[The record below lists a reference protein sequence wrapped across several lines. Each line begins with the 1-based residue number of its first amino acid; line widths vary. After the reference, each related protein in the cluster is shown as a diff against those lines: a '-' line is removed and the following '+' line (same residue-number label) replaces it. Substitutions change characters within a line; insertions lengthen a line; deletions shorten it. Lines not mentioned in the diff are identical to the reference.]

1 MSSQIKK
8 YMAEVQKGAEHRS
21 FGTFGAEM
29 HPALLA
35 CGRIHQQEAL

>member
-8 YMAEVQKGAEHRS
+8 YMAEVQKGAEYRS
-21 FGTFGAEM
+21 FCTFGVEM

-35 CGRIHQQEAL
+35 RGCIHQQEAL